1 MEKQWDTR
9 KSSLMC
15 GTDGQNLQMQVKLRL
30 ADKMKQTTESEAQQQ
45 DKGVR

>member
-1 MEKQWDTR
+1 MEKQWYTR

-15 GTDGQNLQMQVKLRL
+15 GTDGQNLQVKLRL